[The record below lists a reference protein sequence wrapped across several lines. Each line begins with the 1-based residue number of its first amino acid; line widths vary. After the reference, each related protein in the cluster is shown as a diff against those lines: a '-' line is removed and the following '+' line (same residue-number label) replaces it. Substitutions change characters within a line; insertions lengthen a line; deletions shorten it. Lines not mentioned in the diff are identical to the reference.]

1 MFHHNETSQFICLAN
16 QVTGLL
22 LIKILLVNMLGR
34 AYFFLLLS
42 IPNLNGLF
50 QMIFSFCYHTFVLKQ
65 NQKLQRAI
73 IGEGYGILFIQCF
86 GFLLFFFLIL
96 FFVFCFC
103 LVYAQAPK
111 KSTKK
116 VVLTKRKTVQT
127 NLSLKLKLTCL
138 TNTRVQNRHVL
149 LRYLVLSV
157 ATSIKI
163 GVIRM
168 LSTKVSFSHKW
179 LGPCHIQDYL
189 SLISRQKY

>member
-22 LIKILLVNMLGR
+22 LIKTLLVNVLGR

-65 NQKLQRAI
+65 NQKIQRAI
-73 IGEGYGILFIQCF
+73 IGE
-86 GFLLFFFLIL
+86 
-96 FFVFCFC
+96 
-103 LVYAQAPK
+103 PK

-116 VVLTKRKTVQT
+116 VVLTKPKTVQT

-168 LSTKVSFSHKW
+168 LSTKVSFSHIW

-189 SLISRQKY
+189 SLISRQKYRSQFSF

>member
-22 LIKILLVNMLGR
+22 LIKTLLVNVLGR

-65 NQKLQRAI
+65 NQKIQRAI
-73 IGEGYGILFIQCF
+73 IGE
-86 GFLLFFFLIL
+86 
-96 FFVFCFC
+96 
-103 LVYAQAPK
+103 PK

-116 VVLTKRKTVQT
+116 VVLTKPKTVQT

-138 TNTRVQNRHVL
+138 TNTRVQNSHVL